1 MADWHKGNTRAKKID
16 VKLRLRQMCEDIDE
30 MIDYI
35 NEEEDNV
42 ENIDPSEMKILIE
55 GARAV
60 LDLVIMEGEK
70 VL

>member
-1 MADWHKGNTRAKKID
+1 MADWHKGNIRSKKID

-30 MIDYI
+30 MIEYI

-42 ENIDPSEMKILIE
+42 DNIDPSEMRILIE

-60 LDLVIMEGEK
+60 LDLVIAIK
-70 VL
+70 NK

>member
-1 MADWHKGNTRAKKID
+1 MANWHKGSISSKKID

-30 MIDYI
+30 MIEYI

-42 ENIDPSEMKILIE
+42 DNIDQSEMRILIE

-60 LDLVIMEGEK
+60 LDLVIAIK
-70 VL
+70 NK

>member
-1 MADWHKGNTRAKKID
+1 MANWHKGSISSKKID

-30 MIDYI
+30 MIEYI

-42 ENIDPSEMKILIE
+42 DNIDPSEMRILIE

-60 LDLVIMEGEK
+60 LDLVIAIK
-70 VL
+70 NK

>member
-30 MIDYI
+30 MIEYI

-42 ENIDPSEMKILIE
+42 DNIDPSEMRILIE

-60 LDLVIMEGEK
+60 LDLVIAIK
-70 VL
+70 NK

>member
-30 MIDYI
+30 MIEYI
-35 NEEEDNV
+35 NEEEENI
-42 ENIDPSEMKILIE
+42 ENIDSSEIKILVE

-60 LDLVIMEGEK
+60 LDLIIAIK
-70 VL
+70 NK

>member
-1 MADWHKGNTRAKKID
+1 MANWHKGSINSKKID

-30 MIDYI
+30 MIEYI

-42 ENIDPSEMKILIE
+42 DNIDPSEMRILIE

-60 LDLVIMEGEK
+60 LDLVIAIK
-70 VL
+70 NK

>member
-1 MADWHKGNTRAKKID
+1 MADWHKGNIRSKKID

-35 NEEEDNV
+35 NAEEGNV
-42 ENIDPSEMKILIE
+42 ENIDPSEMRILIE

-60 LDLVIMEGEK
+60 LDLVIAIRDK
-70 VL
+70 

>member
-1 MADWHKGNTRAKKID
+1 MANWHKGSITSKKID

-30 MIDYI
+30 MIEYI

-42 ENIDPSEMKILIE
+42 DNIDPSEMRILIE

-60 LDLVIMEGEK
+60 LDLVIAIK
-70 VL
+70 NK